1 MCCAIVT
8 LQHQQILLQALQ
20 PPLGDSSCG
29 GQAGVEIG
37 VWGGGGGYA
46 IRFCRVHVIRAL
58 LRVVGTGTC

>member
-20 PPLGDSSCG
+20 PPLGDSSWRRR
-29 GQAGVEIG
+29 AGVG
-37 VWGGGGGYA
+37 VGVRGGCGGYA